1 MMSSRKG
8 DLFVIS
14 APSGT
19 GKTTL
24 ASALLEL
31 LPDLR
36 HSVSY
41 TTRKRR
47 PGEIDGMDYKFIGEE
62 EFTRMAEACDF
73 LEWARVHG
81 NFYGT
86 SEKGLKA
93 MTGQGVDVLLD
104 IDTQGARQVRKKIPE
119 AVLIF
124 ILPPSL
130 KGLKERLEGRKTDSP
145 EEIKRRLKKALDE
158 INEYKIYDYVIVND
172 IFEKA
177 LEELNAIVLARRAS
191 VDKVD
196 PDWIKNQF
204 LR

>member
-1 MMSSRKG
+1 
-8 DLFVIS
+8 VIS

>member
-1 MMSSRKG
+1 M
-8 DLFVIS
+8 IS

>member
-1 MMSSRKG
+1 MSKRKG

-24 ASALLEL
+24 ARALLKL

-47 PGEIDGMDYKFIGEE
+47 PGEIDGIDYRFISEA
-62 EFTRMAEACDF
+62 EFTRMAEACEF
-73 LEWARVHG
+73 LEWAKVHG

-86 SEKGLKA
+86 SEKALKA

-104 IDTQGARQVRKKIPE
+104 IDTQGARQTREKLPD

-130 KGLKERLEGRKTDSP
+130 KTLKERLVGRKSDSP
-145 EEIKRRLKKALDE
+145 EDIKKRLKRALDE
-158 INEYKIYDYVIVND
+158 IKEYKIYDYVILND
-172 IFEKA
+172 KLEEA
-177 LEELNAIVLARRAS
+177 LEELKAVVLARRAS
-191 VDKVD
+191 VSKVD
-196 PDWIKNQF
+196 PDWVKSQF

>member
-1 MMSSRKG
+1 VSKRKG

-24 ASALLEL
+24 ARALLKL

-47 PGEIDGMDYKFIGEE
+47 PGEIDGIDYRFISEA
-62 EFTRMAEACDF
+62 EFTRMAEACEF
-73 LEWARVHG
+73 LEWAKVHG

-86 SEKGLKA
+86 SEKALKA

-104 IDTQGARQVRKKIPE
+104 IDTQGARQTREKLPD

-130 KGLKERLEGRKTDSP
+130 KTLKERLVGRKSDSP
-145 EEIKRRLKKALDE
+145 EDIKKRLKRALDE
-158 INEYKIYDYVIVND
+158 IKEYKIYDYVILND
-172 IFEKA
+172 KLEEA
-177 LEELNAIVLARRAS
+177 LEELKAVVLARRAS
-191 VDKVD
+191 VSKVD
-196 PDWIKNQF
+196 PDWVKSQF